1 MKRGRPALD
10 PDLILSEVAKTS
22 SKWLD
27 IKVYAQVEST
37 NDLAISQLSNSANES
52 VFSITADEQLK
63 GRGRLQREWRSPF
76 GAGIAL
82 SVSIPTKFFNCEIS
96 AIPLL
101 VGIAANK
108 CLKDL
113 GADAKLKWP
122 NDLMVETKSEGL
134 KKIGGILVQRHDDFV
149 VIGIGINVDLHA
161 DELPTEMATS
171 LSLLDISTSR
181 ETLIAAL
188 LDEIANATQLT
199 SEQWL
204 PRYIENSS
212 TIGTQ
217 VSVARKSE
225 SSVTGLA
232 SSAVRSSAISETPA
246 TPPALSGQSDLVTQS
261 STNRVRASSKPRA

>member
-10 PDLILSEVAKTS
+10 PDLILSELAKTS

-27 IKVYAQVEST
+27 IKVFAQVEST
-37 NDLAISQLSNSANES
+37 NDLAISQLSENSYES
-52 VFSITADEQLK
+52 VFAITADEQIK
-63 GRGRLQREWRSPF
+63 GRGRLQREWHSPF

-82 SVSIPTKFFNCEIS
+82 SVSIPTRLFSCEIS

-113 GADAKLKWP
+113 GVEARLKWP
-122 NDLMVETKSEGL
+122 NDLMAETQSEGL

-149 VIGIGINVDLHA
+149 IVGIGINVDLHA
-161 DELPTEMATS
+161 DELPTESATS
-171 LSLLDISTSR
+171 LSLLEIHASR
-181 ETLIAAL
+181 EALIAAL
-188 LDEIANATQLT
+188 LVELSNVTELT

-204 PRYIENSS
+204 PRYLQVSS

-225 SSVTGLA
+225 PIVTGMATSVLK
-232 SSAVRSSAISETPA
+232 SGELLLDTEHGQIEITSGDVMQVRPTLP
-246 TPPALSGQSDLVTQS
+246 
-261 STNRVRASSKPRA
+261 